1 MSETMVAIK
10 KYAEDMYDTLHAIP
24 EKGFQEFQTSAL
36 MAEKLREFGYQ
47 VTDHIGGR
55 TGVTGVMDSGAPG
68 PVLGLRADMDA
79 LEYVI
84 DGETVTRHTCGH
96 DAHCAMLITAAKV
109 IAEKGIKRGRLVV
122 IFQPAEEKLYGALS
136 MLDAGAL
143 DGIEELVGMHVRPV
157 DDTCLGKATPDM
169 WHSASSIMTVKIKGV
184 SAHGARPHLGVNAV
198 DVVHSIIGAVNSIRE
213 NPSVPHSAKVTNVS
227 VGGDTYNAI
236 PDEAFLA
243 MDIRSQTNEVMSDM
257 INKIKKILEGVTK
270 AYSADYEILSLG
282 GVPAAEYDSEMIEA
296 AERAIQAILGKEG
309 SIGTLYNPGGEDFH
323 FMTQRLKCK
332 STYIG
337 LGADAAPGLH
347 HRDMHL
353 NKEALILG
361 VRLWIH
367 LVDQRLGVR

>member
-1 MSETMVAIK
+1 MNDLTKQYV
-10 KYAEDMYDTLHAIP
+10 EDMYDTLHKIP
-24 EKGFQEFQTSAL
+24 EKGFLEFQTSAL
-36 MAEKLREFGYQ
+36 LADKLREFGYE
-47 VTDHIGGR
+47 VTDHVGGK
-55 TGVTGVMDSGAPG
+55 TGVIGVLDSRMPG
-68 PVLGLRADMDA
+68 PVLGLRADMDG

-84 DGETVTRHTCGH
+84 EGEKVVRHTCGH
-96 DAHCAMLITAAKV
+96 DAHSAMLITAAKA
-109 IAEKGIKRGRLVV
+109 IAERGIKRGKLAV

-136 MLDAGAL
+136 MLDAGVL

-169 WHSASSIMTVKIKGV
+169 WHSASCITTVKVKGV

-213 NPSVPHSAKVTNVS
+213 NPGVPHSIKVTNVT

-243 MDIRSQTNEVMSDM
+243 LDIRSQTNEVMEDM
-257 INKIKKILEGVTK
+257 ISKVNRILDGITL
-270 AYSADYEILSLG
+270 AYGASYEILSQG
-282 GVPAAEYDSEMIEA
+282 GVPAAEYDPDMIA
-296 AERAIQAILGKEG
+296 VAEKAIEEVLGEG
-309 SIGTLYNPGGEDFH
+309 ASIGTLYNPGGEDFH

-353 NKEALILG
+353 NKEALIYG
-361 VRLWIH
+361 VRLWQNI
-367 LVDQRLGVR
+367 VEQRLG